1 MAQAQCSG
9 CGKLF
14 AGTEANCP
22 HCGRPA
28 RPNPAVPDRP
38 EPARARRQT
47 AMDREFELL
56 CLMDDIF

>member
-1 MAQAQCSG
+1 MEQTQCAG

-14 AGTEANCP
+14 ADTAANCP

-28 RPNPAVPDRP
+28 RPNPTLPP
-38 EPARARRQT
+38 QPAPTQARRQA